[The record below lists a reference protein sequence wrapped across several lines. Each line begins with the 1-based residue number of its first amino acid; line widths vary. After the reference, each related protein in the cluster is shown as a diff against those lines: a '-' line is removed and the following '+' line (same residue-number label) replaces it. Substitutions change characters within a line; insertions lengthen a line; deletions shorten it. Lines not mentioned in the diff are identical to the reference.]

1 MHPADFKRWRKS
13 LSLSQK
19 EAANALGLKRRMVQ
33 YYEKGERD
41 GDAVIIPMS
50 VRLACY
56 AIAQGV
62 TDYQGPDEDAGAKAK
77 AKSKAKQAKG
87 KQKDRAKP
95 ERKAKK
101 ERSPKKSEDSSVP
114 KGAEAAVE
122 KAPDDKKTTSS
133 GTNGAPPSP
142 ATKTPRAASKTLT
155 SSGRPTA
162 VRPKPTGTAR
172 AKTSVARSR
181 KPDGGKPPAS

>member
-62 TDYQGPDEDAGAKAK
+62 TDYQGPEEDTVAKAK

-95 ERKAKK
+95 ERKSKK
-101 ERSPKKSEDSSVP
+101 ERGPKKSEDSSVP
-114 KGAEAAVE
+114 QGTEAAIGNAANDKR
-122 KAPDDKKTTSS
+122 KASS
-133 GTNGAPPSP
+133 DTNGAPPSP
-142 ATKTPRAASKTLT
+142 TTKAPRAASKPLT
-155 SSGRPTA
+155 SSRPAA
-162 VRPKPTGTAR
+162 VRPKPTGTTR
-172 AKTSVARSR
+172 AKTTVARSR